1 MGVGTPVIVLH
12 ILLLGTILV
21 LLPTLACIQAVVMGR
36 VDPEA
41 RMVEDHRWALYRDTV
56 VVLLLLG
63 VASAV
68 LGVQRHGWVGMGLNL
83 PPGGWTALT
92 GWSFVAVAGGLAVT
106 ALAHLVGL
114 AARIPERPLVAAL
127 LPRTPR
133 ERLAFSGVSAAAGV
147 GEEAAF
153 RGYALAGLTALAG
166 VPAAVLL
173 SSLSFG
179 LSHAYQGPLGVA
191 RTATVGLVL
200 AWITLAAGSLWP
212 AVVGHMLL
220 NIIMGFVGGERLLR
234 RSPSTSNGT

>member
-1 MGVGTPVIVLH
+1 MGVCTPVIFLH
-12 ILLLGTILV
+12 VLLLGTILV
-21 LLPTLACIQAVVMGR
+21 VLPALACIQAVVMGR
-36 VDPEA
+36 MDPEA
-41 RMVEDHRWALYRDTV
+41 RMVGEHRWALYRDTM

-63 VASAV
+63 VASAA
-68 LGVQRHGWVGMGLNL
+68 LGVQRYGWEGMGLTL
-83 PPGGWTALT
+83 PTGGWTALL
-92 GWSFVAVAGGLAVT
+92 GWSSLAVAGGLAVT

-133 ERLAFSGVSAAAGV
+133 ERLAFSGVSAAAGL

-173 SSLSFG
+173 SSLAFG
-179 LSHAYQGPLGVA
+179 LSHAYQGPLGLV
-191 RTATVGLVL
+191 RTGTVGLVL
-200 AWITLAAGSLWP
+200 AWVTLAAGSLWP

-220 NIIMGFVGGERLLR
+220 NILLGIVGGERLLR
-234 RSPSTSNGT
+234 PAPPISNGT